1 MSAEWTILSTGYVD
15 AAAVLA
21 GAAGIDPEL
30 GVRQLWDGDALQL
43 VDTAGVVLVTLF
55 QSRRL
60 DSTADAVRL
69 LGRSLPRD
77 GDRLWW
83 TEVHAAAQPPFRG
96 TAERIVR
103 SIADAAGGTVVPR
116 SAARD

>member
-1 MSAEWTILSTGYVD
+1 MSVEWTILTTDHVD

-21 GAAGIDPEL
+21 GAAAVDPGI
-30 GVRQLWDGDALQL
+30 GIRQLWAGDALQL
-43 VDTAGVVLVTLF
+43 VSDGGVVLLTLF

-60 DSTADAVRL
+60 DSVTDAERL
-69 LGRSLPRD
+69 LTRPLSVA

-103 SIADAAGGTVVPR
+103 SIADAAGGTAESRTVQ
-116 SAARD
+116 

>member
-1 MSAEWTILSTGYVD
+1 MSAVWTILSADHVD
-15 AAAVLA
+15 AAAVLT
-21 GAAGIDPEL
+21 GAATVDPAIGI
-30 GVRQLWDGDALQL
+30 RQLWAGDALQL
-43 VDTAGVVLVTLF
+43 VSDGGVVLLTLF

-60 DSTADAVRL
+60 DSTTDAERL
-69 LGRSLPRD
+69 LARPLSVA

-103 SIADAAGGTVVPR
+103 SIADAAGGTAESR
-116 SAARD
+116 AAQ